1 VSAEAVKLVR
11 GFYDYSAGRDLV
23 EALADEQYVAA
34 GHAAFDQLAARDFEF
49 VLVRGEGGEEGVYPG
64 PGGLVTG
71 MRDWLSSF
79 QSYVASV
86 EDVIDLGD
94 RVLVLTDER
103 GVSRVGRVPVRQQ
116 GAVIWSF
123 REGKVARIETYMQRG
138 VAFAALERGE
148 RLLLGGADRPLA
160 R

>member
-1 VSAEAVKLVR
+1 
-11 GFYDYSAGRDLV
+11 
-23 EALADEQYVAA
+23 
-34 GHAAFDQLAARDFEF
+34 
-49 VLVRGEGGEEGVYPG
+49 
-64 PGGLVTG
+64 

-79 QSYVASV
+79 QSYIGSV

-103 GVSRVGRVPVRQQ
+103 GVSRVGKVPVRQQ

-123 REGKVARIETYMQRG
+123 REGKVARIETYMQRR
-138 VAFAALERGE
+138 VACAALAPAEHE
-148 RLLLGGADRPLA
+148 LLAAAGSSVA